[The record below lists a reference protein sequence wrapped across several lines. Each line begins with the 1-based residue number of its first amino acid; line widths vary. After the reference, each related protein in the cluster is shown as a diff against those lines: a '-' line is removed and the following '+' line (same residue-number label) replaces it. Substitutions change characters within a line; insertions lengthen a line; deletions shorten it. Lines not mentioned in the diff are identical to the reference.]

1 MTRKFDRVFL
11 WSGLLAILFMLVMA
25 VQGHP
30 LKTVVTPAGILSLE
44 FAKTNERVQ
53 EILQAWTYLNNTA
66 LWNTLI
72 DFAFML
78 SYGFFFSRAI
88 KYLADLRLSFFF
100 AHAKALLKLAW
111 LPTLLDAIENL
122 FILGWL
128 LYLVP
133 AFSPMLVYC
142 IVVCKFLIAALMVL
156 IAFPAWVYNL
166 FALLKRGA

>member
-1 MTRKFDRVFL
+1 MTRKFDRIFFGA
-11 WSGLLAILFMLVMA
+11 GLLALLFMVVMA

-30 LKTVVTPAGILSLE
+30 LKTAATPAGILSLE
-44 FAKTNERVQ
+44 FAKTNERVL
-53 EILQAWTYLNNTA
+53 EILHAWAYLNNTA

-78 SYGFFFSRAI
+78 SYGFFFSRAV
-88 KYLADLRLSFFF
+88 KYLAELRVPFVYRHS
-100 AHAKALLKLAW
+100 KAFQKLAW

-133 AFSPMLVYC
+133 SFSPLLVYGM
-142 IVVCKFLIAALMVL
+142 VVCKFLLAAFMVL
-156 IAFPAWVYNL
+156 LAFPAWVYNL